1 MIDVKIQKKQLDIDK
16 IKEGKVRVGWWG
28 NIKYGTE
35 DGKEGPS
42 VAQVAR
48 WNEFGTPYIPA
59 RPFFRP
65 VVHGQRTELVQ
76 LLRKLYQTALRNNT
90 DTMEALEAF
99 GLEVQ
104 GRIRVSI
111 TNVHTPPNAPIT
123 IYGGWLRRKGHK
135 AVYIKGK
142 GEGKKPLHDTG
153 VMKDS
158 VSYETEEVKGK

>member
-1 MIDVKIQKKQLDIDK
+1 MIEVKIQKKELDLDK
-16 IKEGKVRVGWWG
+16 IKEGKVRVGWWA
-28 NIKYGTE
+28 NIKYEKG
-35 DGKEGPS
+35 GPS

-76 LLRKLYQTALRNNT
+76 LLRHLYQGAIRNNT
-90 DTMEALEAF
+90 DTMDALGAF
-99 GLEVQ
+99 GEEVT

-111 TNVHTPPNAPIT
+111 SNVHTPPNAPIT
-123 IYGGWLRRKGHK
+123 IYGGWMRRKGGK
-135 AVYIKGK
+135 PFYVVGK

-153 VMKDS
+153 LMKDS
-158 VSYETEEVKGK
+158 VSYETEEVKAK

>member
-1 MIDVKIQKKQLDIDK
+1 MIDVKVDKKPMDLDK

-28 NIKYGTE
+28 NITYDKG
-35 DGKEGPS
+35 GPS

-48 WNEFGTPYIPA
+48 WNEYGTPYIPA

-76 LLRKLYQTALRNNT
+76 ELRKLYQDAIRNNK
-90 DTMEALEAF
+90 DTLNALNIF
-99 GLEVQ
+99 GDDVE
-104 GRIRVSI
+104 GRIRLSI
-111 TNVHTPPNAPIT
+111 SNVFTPPNAPIT

-135 AVYIKGK
+135 AVYIEGK

-153 VMKDS
+153 LMKDS
-158 VSYETEEVKGK
+158 VSHEVEEVMG